1 MIKPKTEKISQPDP
15 LYVIFEQ
22 HLCNFD
28 DSNIDRKAFIT
39 NIVGEY
45 LAFLRRNSVI
55 VPPQMER
62 AVIDELSEQVKTMLF
77 KKIYG
82 FPSVQAYQQG
92 LKRSQKSKARSRY
105 RRAGL
110 AKK

>member
-1 MIKPKTEKISQPDP
+1 MIKSKTDKPSQPDP
-15 LYVIFEQ
+15 LYAIFEQ

-28 DSNIDRKAFIT
+28 DSSIDRKTFIT

-45 LAFLRRNSVI
+45 LTFLRRNSVI
-55 VPPQMER
+55 VPPQMEQ
-62 AVIDELSEQVKTMLF
+62 AVIEELSEQVKTMLF

-82 FPSVQAYQQG
+82 FPSIQAYQQG
-92 LKRSQKSKARSRY
+92 LTRPQKAKARVRY